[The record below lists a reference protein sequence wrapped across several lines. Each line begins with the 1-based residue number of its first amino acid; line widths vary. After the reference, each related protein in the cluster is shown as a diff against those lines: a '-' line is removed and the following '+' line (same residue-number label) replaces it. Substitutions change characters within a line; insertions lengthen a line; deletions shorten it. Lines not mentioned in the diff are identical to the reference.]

1 MWGLLCG
8 CGWSARAADKL
19 LLLIALVAFASLAQQ
34 VRGVLGADGIEA
46 VGETLLGFANWK
58 APDFAPAQVFRVL
71 PTLLWWAPKT
81 GLPFET
87 ALEVLLLVGTCT
99 ALLGIALGGSTLL
112 FLVLWGL
119 YLSVFVSGG
128 TMLSFQWDM
137 LLLEA
142 LFAAA
147 LHAPLLPEVAT
158 AFFRRWLW
166 PSLGAKP
173 GAGMSQAVAVAES
186 APPSTH
192 SVSARWLLR
201 ALLVKLMLMAGAVK
215 IQSQCPTW
223 LGLTALAVHFQ
234 GQCLPHALS
243 WWAAQAPPLL
253 LKAGVAATLL
263 IEGPMVPLLAV
274 PIWPVRAVAAWL
286 QVLLQLAIVLTGNY
300 NFFNVLTMLL
310 AVYAAMEDPVLPSPP
325 AGPTHGR
332 GHQDAPASLMGRI
345 EAFWT
350 AASRSSV
357 AWAAGIA
364 VNVVVAAAAANSMFL
379 VVDVSRGEPLPWWRA
394 YDLELIPDF
403 EKVMNAFLAF
413 LLPRV
418 FGTLAVL
425 IVVSGLRQAVAV
437 LVWAPRPDA
446 TEDVPGEAPL
456 PARDLR
462 LSDAGEVT
470 QSAAAAEAGP
480 TPTKGPKADTQ
491 ATDGASADASPGTE
505 LRQRKNRRG
514 GYRRT
519 RARLRRE
526 AALAEAPPADAK
538 PPSTPA
544 PVRAGAG
551 SEACATLCWRA
562 AAALWA
568 LLVAAACL
576 VVLGASSH
584 VMAVSLLRGVGTPRT
599 AVPFAPILAERAA
612 KALHNWHVAS
622 PYGLFRRMTGVGG
635 LVEDPLTGVK
645 AQLGARPEIVL
656 EGTRDQGRS
665 WHVLPF
671 QHKPTDVERSPTLA
685 IPHQPRLDWQ
695 MWFAALGTYQTSPWT
710 LTLAD
715 KLLEGSPDVT
725 ALLDTERWPF
735 VPASGQ
741 CGPSSS
747 ETATEASDCVLVPGG
762 KAVLRP
768 LALRARLV
776 QMDFSRLDTPWH
788 RLQLLE
794 PAVGEA
800 TLVNQ
805 SLSELVSSWALRAFN
820 QAMGTNSAEGDG
832 TRAPWWVAAGAGSAS
847 PAGNVGPVQGGTDFL
862 PAITRGHA
870 GIASALTQIRRP
882 RISPAQRATMLAERA
897 SCDFASLGEPFRP
910 AGPVATWL
918 CKAVEWGHAVRAWRL
933 DVVALAAALCLM
945 ANRLLLGAALPDDV
959 AAAK

>member
-19 LLLIALVAFASLAQQ
+19 LLLVALVAFASLAQQ
-34 VRGVLGADGIEA
+34 VRGVLGVDGIEA

-58 APDFAPAQVFRVL
+58 AADFSPSQVFRVL
-71 PTLLWWAPKT
+71 PTLLWWAPET

-87 ALEVLLLVGTCT
+87 ALEVLLLAGACV
-99 ALLGIALGGSTLL
+99 ALIGIAFGGSTIV
-112 FLVLWGL
+112 FLVLWAL

-137 LLLEA
+137 LLIEA

-158 AFFRRWLW
+158 AFLRRWVW

-173 GAGMSQAVAVAES
+173 GVGVPRAVAVAES
-186 APPSTH
+186 GAPSTH

-201 ALLVKLMLMAGAVK
+201 AMLVKLMLMAGAVK

-286 QVLLQLAIVLTGNY
+286 QVLLQVTIVLTGNY
-300 NFFNVLTMLL
+300 NFFNILTMLL
-310 AVYAAMEDPVLPSPP
+310 AVYAAMEDPVLPSLPAESSDRGVPP
-325 AGPTHGR
+325 A
-332 GHQDAPASLMGRI
+332 APAGLLARI
-345 EAFWT
+345 EAFWA

-364 VNVVVAAAAANSMFL
+364 VNVAVAAAAANGMF
-379 VVDVSRGEPLPWWRA
+379 VIVDVSRGAPLPWWRA

-403 EKVMNAFLAF
+403 EAVMNAFVAF

-425 IVVSGLRQAVAV
+425 IIVSGLRQATAV
-437 LVWAPRPDA
+437 LTWAPAAPAAAD
-446 TEDVPGEAPL
+446 DEAPNSESL
-456 PARDLR
+456 LANGAMSDDAASQKA
-462 LSDAGEVT
+462 LSPGAE
-470 QSAAAAEAGP
+470 AAA
-480 TPTKGPKADTQ
+480 TPTKRAGSASRPFVG
-491 ATDGASADASPGTE
+491 DGDDVDASPGND

-514 GYRRT
+514 GYKRT

-526 AALAEAPPADAK
+526 AAAAEAPPAEAM
-538 PPSTPA
+538 PPASRPA
-544 PVRAGAG
+544 PTVGRCE
-551 SEACATLCWRA
+551 SCATACWRVSA
-562 AAALWA
+562 AFWA
-568 LLVAAACL
+568 VLVAAACL

-584 VMAVSLLRGVGTPRT
+584 VMAVSLLKGVGSPRT

-635 LVEDPLTGVK
+635 VVEDPLTGVK

-656 EGTRDQGRS
+656 EGTRDQGNS
-665 WHVLPF
+665 WHALPF
-671 QHKPTDVERSPTLA
+671 QHKPTNVGRAPPLA

-695 MWFAALGTYQTSPWT
+695 MWFAALGSYQTSPWT
-710 LTLAD
+710 LSLAD

-725 ALLDTERWPF
+725 ALLDTDRWPF
-735 VPASGQ
+735 TPVRGQ
-741 CGPSSS
+741 CDAPS
-747 ETATEASDCVLVPGG
+747 AGDDCVAVPGG

-776 QMDFSRLDTPWH
+776 HMDFSRLDTPWH
-788 RLQLLE
+788 RLQQ
-794 PAVGEA
+794 PVSAGE
-800 TLVNQ
+800 TSLVNQ
-805 SLSELVSSWALRAFN
+805 SVTELVGSWLRRSFQ
-820 QAMGTNSAEGDG
+820 QAISPLSTEGETSAV
-832 TRAPWWVAAGAGSAS
+832 PWWVATGPSS
-847 PAGNVGPVQGGTDFL
+847 PPPSGNSGPVQGGTDFL
-862 PAITRGHA
+862 PAITRGHQ

-882 RISPAQRATMLAERA
+882 RISADQRATLLSERA
-897 SCDFASLGEPFRP
+897 SCSFDSLQEPFRS

-918 CKAVEWGHAVRAWRL
+918 CVVVEWGHTARVWRI
-933 DVVALAAALCLM
+933 DVVALAAVLCLM
-945 ANRLLLGAALPDDV
+945 ANRLLMGAALPDDI
-959 AAAK
+959 AATK

>member
-1 MWGLLCG
+1 MWGMLCG

-158 AFFRRWLW
+158 AFLRRWLW

-462 LSDAGEVT
+462 LSDA
-470 QSAAAAEAGP
+470 
-480 TPTKGPKADTQ
+480 
-491 ATDGASADASPGTE
+491 
-505 LRQRKNRRG
+505 
-514 GYRRT
+514 
-519 RARLRRE
+519 
-526 AALAEAPPADAK
+526 
-538 PPSTPA
+538 
-544 PVRAGAG
+544 
-551 SEACATLCWRA
+551 

-671 QHKPTDVERSPTLA
+671 QHKPTDVERTPTLA

-794 PAVGEA
+794 PAGGEA